1 MFARDMQLLQVVI
14 SPVTSYVMTE
24 SSFSRVRTWFQEL
37 GNHSFQQIG
46 ILRENRLQLRMFVC
60 LIGGTMAAAHNR
72 SGLATLPSCS
82 HAIVLL

>member
-1 MFARDMQLLQVVI
+1 MFARDMQLLQVI
-14 SPVTSYVMTE
+14 SPVTSYVMTG
-24 SSFSRVRTWFQEL
+24 SSFSSVRTWFQEL

-60 LIGGTMAAAHNR
+60 LIGGGGIAAAHNR